1 MHCAIDSMHRLTVH
15 AQRTESFSHP
25 IRNRFGMIVYD
36 FIKAYKN
43 LKKRK
48 KNVCVMHTYAH
59 IYICIPIPNYGIR
72 KVAESKHPNVPKTRK
87 EQHPLKIIK

>member
-1 MHCAIDSMHRLTVH
+1 MHCAIDSMHRLAVH

-43 LKKRK
+43 LKKKLCLR
-48 KNVCVMHTYAH
+48 NAYIRT
-59 IYICIPIPNYGIR
+59 YICIPIPNYGIR